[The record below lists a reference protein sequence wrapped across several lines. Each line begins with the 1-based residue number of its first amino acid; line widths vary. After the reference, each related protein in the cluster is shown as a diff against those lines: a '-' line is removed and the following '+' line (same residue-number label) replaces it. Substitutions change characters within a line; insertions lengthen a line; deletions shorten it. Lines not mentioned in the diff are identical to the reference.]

1 MTLIDIG
8 NGLAPLQADLL
19 LVVGMFAV
27 LIADIAMPAGEKRVL
42 GWATVATLVVALIGT
57 FALDVHGTALSGAYV
72 GDGVAMFFKRV
83 FLLGAAVAVL
93 GSLDAVARDFPRRQG
108 EYWLML
114 LSSVLGMTLLA
125 GARNLILLVVSFEL
139 MGLPLY
145 VLAAF
150 PRRDRRA
157 SEGALKLLMTGVV
170 STALTLYGISLLSGL
185 ASTTSIDGVAAYVTG
200 NPNPLVTL
208 AAIVAVGGMLF
219 KIGVFPF
226 HMWVPDTYQGSSTP
240 FVAFLSS
247 APKAAGLI
255 ALVQVLL
262 ARDHALLDSAYLPL
276 LAIATATLV
285 MGNLLAIRQDHI
297 KRLFA
302 YSGVAH
308 MGFALV
314 ALSLGT
320 AEGLSTLLF
329 YVAVYV
335 FTSIGAFLVVHAVR
349 QGGGGDDT
357 LASFD
362 GLGRRNGW
370 LALAMLTFLLSLGG
384 IPFVAGFWAK
394 LYVFMAA
401 WAGGLAWFVV
411 LGALISVLAL
421 FYYMRV
427 ARAMYMQPTPEGA
440 GPIEVDFSTN
450 VGIALSL
457 AVVVGLGLYPT
468 PVIESAQRA
477 AEWFLH

>member
-1 MTLIDIG
+1 VTLIDIG

>member
-1 MTLIDIG
+1 
-8 NGLAPLQADLL
+8 
-19 LVVGMFAV
+19 
-27 LIADIAMPAGEKRVL
+27 
-42 GWATVATLVVALIGT
+42 
-57 FALDVHGTALSGAYV
+57 
-72 GDGVAMFFKRV
+72 
-83 FLLGAAVAVL
+83 
-93 GSLDAVARDFPRRQG
+93 
-108 EYWLML
+108 
-114 LSSVLGMTLLA
+114 
-125 GARNLILLVVSFEL
+125 VSFEL
-139 MGLPLY
+139 MGRPLY